1 MNKVSWKEQATLVR
15 LNAGPITD
23 GGREIVA
30 ESTLAEVVGKLEALS
45 MVERRRYLIALPD
58 RGAPPFRF
66 DADDLERLLGR
77 PDRPGAI
84 GFPPPA
90 RGRDRGP
97 RAARAPGG

>member
-15 LNAGPITD
+15 LGAGPVAD

-30 ESTLAEVVGKLEALS
+30 ESTLADVVGRLAALP
-45 MVERRRYLIALPD
+45 MTERRRYLIALPD
-58 RGAPPFRF
+58 RGAPPFRY

-84 GFPPPA
+84 GFMPPVT
-90 RGRDRGP
+90 
-97 RAARAPGG
+97 